1 MKCFYD
7 YIYRIAFPRFSLYFA
22 NGGTIPSSERHK
34 IKSLYAE
41 DYIYIVYKYVQ
52 DTAIEGSTM
61 HMLRVFAHSKFRG
74 VAQDFYMSTVPV
86 KEPVNLAN
94 FYFDYAAK
102 IDNILLEARSW

>member
-7 YIYRIAFPRFSLYFA
+7 YIDRIDFPRFSLYFA
-22 NGGTIPSSERHK
+22 NGGTIPSSDRHK

-52 DTAIEGSTM
+52 DTANEGSTM
-61 HMLRVFAHSKFRG
+61 HMLLVFAHSKFRG

>member
-1 MKCFYD
+1 
-7 YIYRIAFPRFSLYFA
+7 
-22 NGGTIPSSERHK
+22 
-34 IKSLYAE
+34 
-41 DYIYIVYKYVQ
+41 
-52 DTAIEGSTM
+52 M
-61 HMLRVFAHSKFRG
+61 HMLLVFAHSKFRG

>member
-7 YIYRIAFPRFSLYFA
+7 YIDRIAFPRFSFYFENA
-22 NGGTIPSSERHK
+22 GPLPSPEQHK